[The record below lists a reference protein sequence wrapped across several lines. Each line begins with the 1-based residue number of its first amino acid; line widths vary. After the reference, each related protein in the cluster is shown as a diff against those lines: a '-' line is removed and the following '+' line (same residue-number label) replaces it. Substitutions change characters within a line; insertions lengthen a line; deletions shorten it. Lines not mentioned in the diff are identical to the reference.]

1 MQTSLQMPVQMQC
14 VILESPSS
22 GNEHPIIYEKYAKAC
37 VLDSLL
43 RRESPFSAFLLYRQP
58 DMLEQ
63 VKSDEII
70 LGKLAEIEW
79 SKFCTKMIVYK
90 DLGVSKDMQRNIDT
104 AIASDCIVEYRT
116 LNDSQFK
123 KENIAATIASVG
135 TNSGERTSSSV
146 RGIGGIGTKKF
157 SIPDFLKY

>member
-1 MQTSLQMPVQMQC
+1 MQTAIPIQMQC
-14 VILESPSS
+14 VILETPSS

-43 RRESPFSAFLLYRQP
+43 RRESPFSAFLLYKQP

-90 DLGVSKDMQRNIDT
+90 DLGVTKEMQRNIDT
-104 AIASDCIVEYRT
+104 AIDTDCIVEYRT

-123 KENIAATIASVG
+123 KENIAATIASIG
-135 TNSGERTSSSV
+135 TSSGASIGGA
-146 RGIGGIGTKKF
+146 RIGGIGIGTKKF